1 MFIFVSIT
9 HNNKQCIEGYEGSS
23 VRYAG
28 RYFDHNVFS
37 FSVLFC
43 SFHLFT
49 KGIASPQAF
58 HFSFLFFS
66 FAGS

>member
-28 RYFDHNVFS
+28 RYFDHNVNFIH
-37 FSVLFC
+37 FVIFPVLIYQRD
-43 SFHLFT
+43 S
-49 KGIASPQAF
+49 
-58 HFSFLFFS
+58 
-66 FAGS
+66 